1 MSQLIAIS
9 QAQIIHQIKLSCKMP
24 AIVEDIISRQIIE
37 QTAEELS
44 ISVETEELQ
53 RSANNFRI
61 KNNLLASKD
70 TLAWL
75 QKHYL
80 SLDEF
85 EEWLYIDILISK
97 LAKHLFADRV
107 EAFYVENQLNYYKAI
122 IYEVVFD
129 NLDLAMELYYALQ
142 EKEIFFAEVARQ
154 YITDDIEL
162 RRCGGYKGIL
172 NRDRFKP
179 EIAAAVFATNP
190 PQLIKPIVASKQVHL
205 IQVEEIIRP
214 QLDEDLRSQILDRL
228 FDDWLKQKIEEIDVT
243 LL

>member
-1 MSQLIAIS
+1 MSQSIAIS

-107 EAFYVENQLNYYKAI
+107 EPFYVENQLNYYKAI

-142 EKEIFFAEVARQ
+142 EKEISFAEVARQ

>member
-179 EIAAAVFATNP
+179 EIAAAVFSVNP
-190 PQLIKPIVASKQVHL
+190 PQVVKPIVAGKQVHL